1 MSRSPIESG
10 AWRSLWTMFV
20 PLLVLVVVTL
30 ALLRMHDERLEDAL
44 SQRHLVAIREAQ
56 RLVEAQSVRELSL
69 RAELIASNQ
78 AVTAYVVQALDA
90 VLPGMEVDAASVA
103 DLLEERRQQL
113 GLAMAAVLDA
123 DGTLVATTES
133 LSLDFAALPS
143 FAAARDEQALRTE
156 VVVDG
161 NRVLLIAIQPLAA
174 YGNSETYLLVAR
186 ALDREFAASIAAV
199 GDAQTVV
206 AFVEPGGRPIAAASS
221 LPLDRLTPD
230 TLQRALAGDGQVV
243 DIGGQ
248 RHRTRAEPLFGSAR
262 VRLIAFVPP
271 HVEASPL
278 TGPRLPVRIGA
289 VAVLVGAFLLLWL
302 YWHRLR
308 RPLARLQGLVEHAA
322 QSGDLHLQCPE
333 TGSRHVRALAAAFNS
348 LLSRLRA

>member
-143 FAAARDEQALRTE
+143 FAAARE
-156 VVVDG
+156 
-161 NRVLLIAIQPLAA
+161 I
-174 YGNSETYLLVAR
+174 
-186 ALDREFAASIAAV
+186 RE
-199 GDAQTVV
+199 
-206 AFVEPGGRPIAAASS
+206 
-221 LPLDRLTPD
+221 
-230 TLQRALAGDGQVV
+230 
-243 DIGGQ
+243 
-248 RHRTRAEPLFGSAR
+248 
-262 VRLIAFVPP
+262 
-271 HVEASPL
+271 
-278 TGPRLPVRIGA
+278 
-289 VAVLVGAFLLLWL
+289 
-302 YWHRLR
+302 
-308 RPLARLQGLVEHAA
+308 
-322 QSGDLHLQCPE
+322 
-333 TGSRHVRALAAAFNS
+333 
-348 LLSRLRA
+348 